1 MFSLK
6 SQPLSIPN
14 GGTNT
19 PELDLGADGNRGPII
34 LEILA
39 PAALTGVVTIEIC
52 NVSGGTFRTLTAGGS
67 DVAIAAG
74 KAVIVTDLPGTG
86 VLRLHS
92 SGAEAAQRDFAVS
105 GADKYR

>member
-1 MFSLK
+1 MFAPPI
-6 SQPLSIPN
+6 QTISIPN
-14 GGTNT
+14 GGTDT
-19 PELDLGADGNRGPII
+19 PELNLAGDINRGPII

-39 PAALTGVVTIEIC
+39 PAALTAAVTVQISD
-52 NVSGGTFRTLTAGGS
+52 VSGGTFRTLTTGGA

-74 KAVIVTDLPGTG
+74 KAVVVTDLPATG

-92 SGAEAAQRDFAVS
+92 AGAEAAQRDFRII